1 MSIDVLFMYGKTS
14 IEKRANSG
22 ARFPLQVKVSWQG
35 GLTNGKKEHVVMTM
49 SPESIHWA
57 LELAMMKQSTRLCRL
72 GCEAG
77 DKPHVFINTTTA
89 LSFSIHQV
97 VALGSR

>member
-1 MSIDVLFMYGKTS
+1 MGKRSTV
-14 IEKRANSG
+14 G
-22 ARFPLQVKVSWQG
+22 
-35 GLTNGKKEHVVMTM
+35 MTM

-57 LELAMMKQSTRLCRL
+57 LELAMMRQSTRLCRL

-89 LSFSIHQV
+89 LSFSLHQV
-97 VALGSR
+97 VDLGFR